1 AVSHNILDFS
11 ARVLACVH
19 EQVPGADMKTGRT
32 LWLRRIPWSNWWFG
46 HSSRSRERDLVNDY
60 VSNQFTLR

>member
-1 AVSHNILDFS
+1 
-11 ARVLACVH
+11 
-19 EQVPGADMKTGRT
+19 MKTGRT